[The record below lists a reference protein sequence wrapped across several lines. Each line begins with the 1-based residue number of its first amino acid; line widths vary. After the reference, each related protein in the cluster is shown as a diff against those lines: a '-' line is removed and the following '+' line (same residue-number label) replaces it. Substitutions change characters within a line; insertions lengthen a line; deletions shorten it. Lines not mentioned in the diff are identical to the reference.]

1 MAHELTDTY
10 DTAGRQLQINEYS
23 YQNKMD
29 TLFFFQILLISILI
43 LCIFAYGVRMGF
55 FSSPMF
61 YYIAVLL
68 VIIDFFIFI
77 SRYYYSTNIRDQ
89 TTWNRRQFTYQEPPP
104 PASSSYGYD
113 ASGGYIGDL
122 CVSAGYK
129 LS

>member
-1 MAHELTDTY
+1 MVHQLTDTY

-55 FSSPMF
+55 FSSPLF
-61 YYIAVLL
+61 FYIAVLL
-68 VIIDFFIFI
+68 ILVDIFIFI
-77 SRYYYSTNIRDQ
+77 GRYYYTSNLRDQ

-104 PASSSYGYD
+104 AARSSIFDS
-113 ASGGYIGDL
+113 SGTDIGGL
-122 CVSAGYK
+122 CLSAGYK